1 MFLHYYSETFILKEG
16 LKMKTI
22 LRELRKKNHITQRK
36 LANDLHISQTSVSKY
51 ERKESLPDLEM
62 AVKIADY
69 FKVSLDD
76 FIRNYINS

>member
-1 MFLHYYSETFILKEG
+1 MVEKVNPSHPDKIADR
-16 LKMKTI
+16 I
-22 LRELRKKNHITQRK
+22 
-36 LANDLHISQTSVSKY
+36 ANDLHISQTSVSKY

-69 FKVSLDD
+69 FGVSLDD

>member
-1 MFLHYYSETFILKEG
+1 
-16 LKMKTI
+16 MKTI

>member
-1 MFLHYYSETFILKEG
+1 MSLHYYNETPILKEG

-69 FKVSLDD
+69 FGVSLDD

>member
-1 MFLHYYSETFILKEG
+1 MSLHYYNETPILKEG

-69 FKVSLDD
+69 FGVSLDD
-76 FIRNYINS
+76 FIRNYINL

>member
-1 MFLHYYSETFILKEG
+1 
-16 LKMKTI
+16 MKTI
-22 LRELRKKNHITQRK
+22 LKELRKKNHITQRK

-69 FKVSLDD
+69 FGVSLDD
-76 FIRNYINS
+76 FIRSYINS